1 MANKLRVRETTCT
14 DDPGSVVSCIAIRL
28 HASWTPETSA
38 ILSLEI
44 PLNLSDIIAMKTI
57 LFTTAS
63 AKQFDR
69 LPTVAQGAV
78 EKALTTYA
86 ITGEGDVK
94 KLSGRDGYRMRVGEY
109 RIIFDED
116 QTTIL
121 AIHIARRTSTTY

>member
-1 MANKLRVRETTCT
+1 
-14 DDPGSVVSCIAIRL
+14 
-28 HASWTPETSA
+28 
-38 ILSLEI
+38 
-44 PLNLSDIIAMKTI
+44 MKTI